1 MSMCVLGMSG
11 EFKQY
16 GIGVNALWP
25 RTGDLRMCTFFF
37 LNEMKWKK
45 KGIATAAIEF
55 ISGSDGIQNC
65 RTVDIM
71 SDAAYQI
78 FKLDGKKFTGNFF
91 LDDEVLL
98 SFTKMTEKDLEKY
111 TINPSMTQSPPSP
124 PSLTKNISIFNDH
137 FLILLQ
143 NCHWWSTFS

>member
-1 MSMCVLGMSG
+1 
-11 EFKQY
+11 
-16 GIGVNALWP
+16 
-25 RTGDLRMCTFFF
+25 
-37 LNEMKWKK
+37 MKKK

-111 TINPSMTQSPPSP
+111 TINPSMTQSPPS
-124 PSLTKNISIFNDH
+124 LTKNISIFNDH

-143 NCHWWSTFS
+143 NCH